1 MTAEEQRKFL
11 EREKEKEQRKM
22 MKKSTRRG

>member
-11 EREKEKEQRKM
+11 ERESQKGQRRS
-22 MKKSTRRG
+22 MKKYTKRA

>member
-11 EREKEKEQRKM
+11 EKEKEKEQRKM